1 MKIRFLKLVKLIF
14 VGNQFPN
21 NEKNHLCSYELKGQK
36 NLAGYSFIL
45 TYVNECYECIISTL
59 KFQMYVCM
67 SSHQSIFL

>member
-36 NLAGYSFIL
+36 K
-45 TYVNECYECIISTL
+45 IS
-59 KFQMYVCM
+59 QAIHSY
-67 SSHQSIFL
+67 

>member
-36 NLAGYSFIL
+36 KSRRLFIHIDL
-45 TYVNECYECIISTL
+45 CE
-59 KFQMYVCM
+59 
-67 SSHQSIFL
+67 